1 MNSASQLNNN
11 HAKEAESSK
20 SKADESKAAEFNSG
34 ETDKIIHS
42 HPDDTVTKSICFTPT
57 KKFSK
62 IQQGIKSFGAASMLV
77 FSSFG
82 TGAVSLGG
90 LTQVGLGAI
99 LTTGAIVATVAT
111 PSVAHAAIVASDF
124 SDLVEQ
130 VTPSV
135 VRVNV
140 VTKISEE
147 ELAKAQTV
155 ELLRQFFGDR
165 IRIPGAQSPAIEY
178 NYGTGFFVTSD
189 GYILTNHHVIA
200 GADKITVTLNDRTE
214 LDATLVGSDER
225 SDVAVLKVKATPAK
239 SYPALP
245 MGNSNEVR
253 VGEPVLA
260 IGSPFGFDYSAS
272 AGIVSAKSRNF
283 SRDISVPFIQ
293 SDVAL
298 NPGNSGGPL
307 FNRNGQVIGINSRI
321 FSGTGG
327 YMGLSFSIP
336 INEALDIYQQLKQ
349 TGVVLRPYLG
359 IFPQDIDRNL
369 AEAYGLS
376 KPQGALLI
384 KVTPNS
390 PAQAAGL
397 QAGDIITQYN
407 GKMILESSD
416 LLNIINRSKP
426 GDTFN
431 AIVLR
436 KGQQLT
442 INGKIAS
449 APDEVSPDSVVTKSN
464 NSQVRLGL
472 RIQALPKES
481 LAQLGG
487 EGVLITE
494 VDPTGLA
501 ARAGLRPGDVITNFH
516 QKSITSIDDFQ
527 RALSQLPEK
536 GVVTIEV
543 VRQGIPA
550 VIGIRL
556 D

>member
-1 MNSASQLNNN
+1 MNSASQ
-11 HAKEAESSK
+11 
-20 SKADESKAAEFNSG
+20 
-34 ETDKIIHS
+34 TDN
-42 HPDDTVTKSICFTPT
+42 PRTTAVNAVTKNRADDALVFPNTLSQKLT
-57 KKFSK
+57 K
-62 IQQGIKSFGAASMLV
+62 IQQALKAVSVGSVLAASSL
-77 FSSFG
+77 G
-82 TGAVSLGG
+82 LGAVS
-90 LTQVGLGAI
+90 TA
-99 LTTGAIVATVAT
+99 LTTGALVAATAT
-111 PSVAHAAIVASDF
+111 PSVAQAALVASDF

-130 VTPSV
+130 VSPGV
-135 VRVNV
+135 ARVNV
-140 VTKISEE
+140 VTKVSEE

-165 IRIPGAQSPAIEY
+165 IRIPGAQPPAIEY
-178 NYGTGFFVTSD
+178 NYGTGFFVSTD
-189 GYILTNHHVIA
+189 GYMLTNHHVIA

-225 SDVAVLKVKATPAK
+225 SDVAVLKVKASPGK

-245 MGNSNEVR
+245 TGDSNAVR

-272 AGIVSAKSRNF
+272 GGIVSAKSRNF

-349 TGVVLRPYLG
+349 TGVVSRAYMG

-390 PAQAAGL
+390 PAEAAGL
-397 QAGDIITQYN
+397 KAGDIITQYN
-407 GKMILESSD
+407 NKLILESSD

-426 GDTFN
+426 GDAFN
-431 AIVLR
+431 AVVLR
-436 KGQQLT
+436 QGKQL
-442 INGKIAS
+442 NVRGKLSA
-449 APDEVSPDSVVTKSN
+449 APDEVSPDAVVTKAN
-464 NSQVRLGL
+464 NSQIRLGL
-472 RIQALPKES
+472 RIQALPRES

-501 ARAGLRPGDVITNFH
+501 ARAGLRPGDVITNLH
-516 QKSITSIDDFQ
+516 QKSISSIDDFQ
-527 RALSQLPEK
+527 RALRQLPEE

-543 VRQGIPA
+543 IRQGIPA
-550 VIGIRL
+550 IIGLRL